1 MKKINKIIAFIVL
14 SFIAIYFIFYN
25 RKILDAHGGGGG
37 GRGGGIGRGGNFR
50 GVGGVSGIRRV
61 SALGTGRGVFNR
73 GIGYGRGLGSAGVG
87 YGLGRYY
94 VDNNYDDLGYYS
106 NPFYIY
112 PRYPFFYQ

>member
-25 RKILDAHGGGGG
+25 RKILDAHGGG
-37 GRGGGIGRGGNFR
+37 IGRGGNFR
-50 GVGGVSGIRRV
+50 GVGGV

>member
-1 MKKINKIIAFIVL
+1 MKKFNKIIIFIVL
-14 SFIAIYFIFYN
+14 SFIAVYFIFYN
-25 RKILDAHGGGGG
+25 RKIMEAHGGSGG
-37 GRGGGIGRGGNFR
+37 GRGGIGAGGIGR
-50 GVGGVSGIRRV
+50 VGGIGHVGGI
-61 SALGTGRGVFNR
+61 GTFGRGRGVFNR

-112 PRYPFFYQ
+112 PRYPLLYQ